1 MKALAAENPAIRPRL
16 TRWAPEVRALQ
27 QQLGS
32 MEVRATMRPGDLRDT
47 AKRVAKEKT
56 EVAPLFGQGIRIF
69 KWRR

>member
-1 MKALAAENPAIRPRL
+1 MKALAAENPAIRARL

-27 QQLGS
+27 QQLGA

-56 EVAPLFGQGIRIF
+56 KAGQARTEVRKVTQT
-69 KWRR
+69 